1 MRIVTSAEMKAL
13 EAEADASGLTYVEM
27 IRRAGEAVA
36 RAVDT
41 ELDGSGVV
49 VLLAGPGNNGADTL
63 FAAAELHDAGILV
76 HVYLWERE
84 MDGDELVGELVRRD
98 VEIARSRD
106 DARREILLDWLDT
119 ADAVVDGLVGTGLS
133 RPIKGELA
141 EILAAVEEA
150 AEPAD
155 GPVVVAVDVAT
166 GLNPDDGS
174 VDPCTVRAD
183 LTVTFGLP
191 KVGHY
196 LFPGA
201 EYVGELIH
209 DSIGIT
215 DDDPKGRLFV
225 PTTTEIVAMLP
236 ARPMAAHKGRCGCVV
251 VVAVSVPYP
260 GAAYLA
266 AAAAYRSG
274 AGLVT
279 VAIPGSIHGAVA
291 ARLPEATFL
300 VLPENLGVVT
310 KGAAALLQER
320 WSDYE
325 ALLVGPGLTTERP
338 AAEFLEA
345 LLGPAEESPGRPA
358 GTTSPPPAFGFRVTG
373 PAPITD
379 TVPTTRPAAMVF
391 DADALNLAA
400 ASGRGL
406 DAFPA
411 GSVVT
416 PHPGE
421 MGRLL
426 GTSAEDVNRDRLG
439 TAREAAAK
447 HNLVVVLK
455 GAFTVVAAPDGR
467 TAIIPFANPALATA
481 GTGDVLA
488 GIIAGFLAQGLVA
501 FDASI
506 AGAFVHGMAGEI
518 GCREIGNRA
527 LVAHELLE
535 MIGVAFSDLGV

>member
-1 MRIVTSAEMKAL
+1 MRIVTSAEMTTL
-13 EAEADASGLTYVEM
+13 EAEADAAGLTYAEM

-63 FAAAELHDAGILV
+63 FAAAELHDAGLLV

-98 VEIARSRD
+98 VEIARSHD
-106 DARREILLDWLDT
+106 DPRRETLMDWLEA
-119 ADAVVDGLVGTGLS
+119 ADAVVDGLLGTGLS
-133 RPIKGELA
+133 RPIAGELSS
-141 EILAAVEEA
+141 ILTAVGEA
-150 AEPAD
+150 TEAAD

-174 VDPCTVRAD
+174 VDPRTVRAD

-215 DDDPKGRLFV
+215 DDDPQGSLFV

-236 ARPMAAHKGRCGCVV
+236 ARPMSAHKGTFGRVL
-251 VVAVSVPYP
+251 VVAGSVPYT
-260 GAAYLA
+260 GAAYLS
-266 AAAAYRSG
+266 AAAAYRAG

-279 VAIPGSIHGAVA
+279 AAIPGSLHAAVA

-310 KGAAALLQER
+310 KGAAALLHER
-320 WSDYE
+320 WGDYD
-325 ALLVGPGLTTERP
+325 AVLVGPGMTTERP
-338 AAEFLEA
+338 AAEFLDA
-345 LLGPAEESPGRPA
+345 LLERQDGPPGGA
-358 GTTSPPPAFGFRVTG
+358 SGTLSPPPIGFRVTQE
-373 PAPITD
+373 PAAS
-379 TVPTTRPAAMVF
+379 VAVSTRPAAMVF

-400 ASGRGL
+400 ASGHGL
-406 DAFPA
+406 DLFPA

-426 GTSAEDVNRDRLG
+426 GSSADAVNRDRLG
-439 TAREAAAK
+439 TARAAAAK
-447 HNLVVVLK
+447 HNQVVVLK

-467 TAIIPFANPALATA
+467 TAIIPFANPSLATA

-488 GIIAGFLAQGLVA
+488 GIIAGLLAQGMVA
-501 FDASI
+501 FEAAV
-506 AGAFVHGMAGEI
+506 AGAFLHGMAGEI

-535 MIGVAFSDLGV
+535 MIGVAFGDLGV